1 MGVDTYKLDNERI
14 QANSKAVKT
23 TTMQTV
29 HQMQCSAVFPGS
41 SEKLTVHRN
50 TKDGM
55 FHCPKCNIY
64 TSKIPKVFQS
74 HTRGCKPGVIRI
86 SSRQRKAVKVEHTSD
101 DEEASSDVNMQD
113 ADSAEE
119 EDDDEDEDSSSDE
132 LEDDEDQM
140 VTDASASTQFRS
152 PRLKPKQEPIVESI
166 APYATKQEAE
176 EDAFPPPPPPAFSA
190 GPDGVQSQLPSPPP
204 SSTET
209 EHQSSIAPSV
219 TSIHDVAAM
228 LMANPAPT
236 PSVERSPVFSSPSTP
251 IPLTRTSRHRT
262 IISEPSSPRP
272 DTPQDQA
279 TSAYSS
285 TIPKDILSNSVPISR
300 RPRSVSTSQ
309 EQDANTMPPVPE
321 DGDQTQISLTN
332 DIPPVDHT
340 PQNLTSSS
348 FSSPPE
354 VPTQPVVSV
363 SMMSPPPQNQV
374 SESKASRIIP
384 PAIIDF
390 FTTIDDTEPLD
401 HLIDIFIESGF
412 TTKMRLNILSKNP
425 SSFKADFMK
434 KANLAEWLLIED
446 ALLRRLE
453 SISK

>member
-1 MGVDTYKLDNERI
+1 
-14 QANSKAVKT
+14 
-23 TTMQTV
+23 
-29 HQMQCSAVFPGS
+29 
-41 SEKLTVHRN
+41 
-50 TKDGM
+50 
-55 FHCPKCNIY
+55 
-64 TSKIPKVFQS
+64 
-74 HTRGCKPGVIRI
+74 
-86 SSRQRKAVKVEHTSD
+86 
-101 DEEASSDVNMQD
+101 MQD

-176 EDAFPPPPPPAFSA
+176 EDAFVIPILAEKARRALPHILRRFPPPPPPAFSA

-374 SESKASRIIP
+374 SESKASRTIP

-390 FTTIDDTEPLD
+390 FTTIDDTEPLG

-446 ALLRRLE
+446 ALLRRLG